1 MHNCYSIDIPASG
14 PLADPNAQ
22 NVAPAAPAIEAGQ
35 LCQIEDVTNAMKELH
50 SRKCQK
56 ISNIDSVT
64 EDEMAHSV
72 ARLAAVSS
80 EYAAGVG
87 APAWAT
93 QMEARMHAR
102 FDALFDTINA
112 RFDTVDA
119 RFDTMDARFDT
130 MDARFDTVDARFD
143 TMEIQMAH
151 ERLETAQLRNNRRM
165 KTIRVDH
172 PLVPLIKVIA
182 GLGPPTMGQVATNP
196 PLAPV
201 GTTYPG
207 DLSPGSI
214 RELEGMTLNQ
224 ISVLAEWAHDNFGIV
239 NEDLIRDRRAK
250 LRGHYTM
257 LE

>member
-1 MHNCYSIDIPASG
+1 MLSFTKMHNCYSIDIPASD

-56 ISNIDSVT
+56 TSNIDSVT

-72 ARLAAVSS
+72 ARLAAVTS

-102 FDALFDTINA
+102 FD
-112 RFDTVDA
+112 
-119 RFDTMDARFDT
+119 T
-130 MDARFDTVDARFD
+130 MDARFDTVDARLY
-143 TMEIQMAH
+143 TTEIQMAH
-151 ERLETAQLRNNRRM
+151 ERLETAQLRNNRRIS
-165 KTIRVDH
+165 TSADA

-182 GLGPPTMGQVATNP
+182 GLGPPTIGQVATNP
-196 PLAPV
+196 PLAPAPV

-250 LRGHYTM
+250 LRGHYTI